1 MIIYTLVA
9 LVLIA
14 GLQGVEKVAKSKNM
28 DLNQKDWW
36 KYVKSSV
43 FTILIV
49 AYTYF
54 MEGRSFKLI
63 RNVLVVGVYWLLQTV
78 VTLTPDNLSWVPIKL
93 DMSNISLAKDSLF
106 GIYVIALCI
115 LKMVTPIG
123 IIL

>member
-54 MEGRSFKLI
+54 MEGRSFKVI

-106 GIYVIALCI
+106 GIYVIALLLLSSTSVGSI
-115 LKMVTPIG
+115 IG
-123 IIL
+123 

>member
-54 MEGRSFKLI
+54 MEGRSFKVI

-106 GIYVIALCI
+106 GIYVIALLLLSFTLLGSI
-115 LKMVTPIG
+115 IG
-123 IIL
+123 

>member
-63 RNVLVVGVYWLLQTV
+63 RNFLVVGVYWLLQTV

-106 GIYVIALCI
+106 GIYVIALCV
-115 LKMVTPIG
+115 LKMVTPMG